1 LSFKAEI
8 YAGGLYAH
16 PLLRGCR
23 VQNLFGIAERAKQK
37 KGRKKR
43 YFCKTCK
50 TSKTI
55 AQNHVEHKR
64 SRKMTSQKMH

>member
-1 LSFKAEI
+1 MSFKAEI

-37 KGRKKR
+37 KEGKKDI
-43 YFCKTCK
+43 FVKQAK
-50 TSKTI
+50 PL
-55 AQNHVEHKR
+55 HKI
-64 SRKMTSQKMH
+64 M